1 MEVLVIKNV
10 NDPDVDRDNVV
21 DSDSL
26 RAGWSGDRIPLER
39 DFPHP
44 FRLALGPT
52 QPPIQWVQVHSRGLI
67 GRGVALNT
75 HPHLVPRLKKE

>member
-26 RAGWSGDRIPLER
+26 RAGRFSAHVQTCRGA
-39 DFPHP
+39 HP
-44 FRLALGPT
+44 APYKLGT
-52 QPPIQWVQVHSRGLI
+52 ESLSRG
-67 GRGVALNT
+67 
-75 HPHLVPRLKKE
+75 